1 MKFSKLMSSKVHII
15 GINGIGMS
23 ALAIYLKKNNIDVT
37 GSDIAYNSSTI
48 NLEKYKIKV
57 FIGHKIS
64 NIKDRDIIFYSS
76 AIKNNPEIRE
86 AKKNNIPCYNR
97 SKLLQLICKDKF
109 TIVVSGSHGKTS
121 TTSILGHLLVSAGLN
136 PTIISGGIMQNYGQ
150 NIYLTNSKYVVVEA
164 DESDG
169 TIFKLSP
176 RYLLYL
182 NVDREHIDFYKSY
195 SNLKSKIK
203 KYILSQ
209 SQKNVMV
216 FVNNDDN
223 FLSSLKKYS
232 KNIKTYGS
240 NVSNTKSNYSYKLI
254 SLTNNKSTFNL
265 YKSKN
270 ILSKNL
276 STNLLGR
283 HNVSNITAALSIIDH
298 LGYKIKKSHI
308 LNFKGTKRRMN
319 ILGKIKK
326 TLFIDDYAHHPT
338 EIEKLINISSLYK
351 KKYIYIV
358 LEPHRYSRLNDLYD
372 EYLSVLKNINN
383 LIILKTY
390 EAGENY
396 KKGMKNS
403 KNLVNDLNVLN
414 NQNTKYVANYN
425 DLFNLLDQFVLN
437 KSESIIIS
445 AGAGDISN
453 QIRFFY
459 ESRK

>member
-1 MKFSKLMSSKVHII
+1 MKFSELSSNKVHII

-37 GSDIAYNSSTI
+37 GSDITYNSSTV
-48 NLEKYKIKV
+48 NLEKYKIQV

-64 NIKDRDIIFYSS
+64 NIKDRNIIFYSS
-76 AIKNNPEIRE
+76 AIKNNPEIKE
-86 AKKNNIPCYNR
+86 AKRKKIPCYNR

-109 TIVVSGSHGKTS
+109 TIVVTGSHGKTS
-121 TTSILGHLLVSAGLN
+121 STSILGHLLVRAGLN
-136 PTIISGGIMQNYGQ
+136 PTIISGGVMENFGQ

-176 RYLLYL
+176 KYLLFL
-182 NVDREHIDFYKSY
+182 NVDREHINFYKSY
-195 SNLKSKIK
+195 SNFKNKVK

-209 SQKNVMV
+209 INKDTKI
-216 FVNNDDN
+216 FINNDDL

-232 KNIKTYGS
+232 NKIKTFG
-240 NVSNTKSNYSYKLI
+240 SNTKAKYSYKIINLSNKK
-254 SLTNNKSTFNL
+254 SLFNIF
-265 YKSKN
+265 KDKK

-276 STNLLGR
+276 STNLLGE
-283 HNVSNITAALSIIDH
+283 HNVHNITAVSAIIDD

-308 LNFKGTKRRMN
+308 LNFKGTKRRLN

-338 EIEKLINISSLYK
+338 EIEKLILISSLYK
-351 KKYIYIV
+351 KKQVFLV
-358 LEPHRYSRLNDLYD
+358 LEPHRYSRLNDLYK
-372 EYLSVLKNINN
+372 EYMRVLKNVSN

-390 EAGENY
+390 ESGESY
-396 KKGMKNS
+396 KSGMKNS
-403 KNLVNDLNVLN
+403 KNLVNDLNVIY
-414 NQNTKYVANYN
+414 NQKTKYIENYR

-437 KSESIIIS
+437 KSEKIIIF

-453 QIRFFY
+453 QIRFY
-459 ESRK
+459 YDSRK